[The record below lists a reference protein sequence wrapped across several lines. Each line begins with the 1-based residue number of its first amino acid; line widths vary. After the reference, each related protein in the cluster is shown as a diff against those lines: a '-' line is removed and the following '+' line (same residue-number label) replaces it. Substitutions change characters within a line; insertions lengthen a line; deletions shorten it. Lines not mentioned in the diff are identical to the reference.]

1 MKISLLLRAAF
12 FSQLDAMQCVC
23 GGTAEHRQSTPHP
36 FKMQHPDDDGSIL
49 WEKITETRTLLSFPL
64 NQHERVERLC
74 NPLYF
79 LLYMCEKIW
88 FSREKAAL
96 VHRKTRCALAL
107 SHTASHEQ
115 LLLYT
120 KAELLVH
127 VCSRFPSP
135 RRARLSWWCNEV
147 VLMTNK
153 GEFSLYVMREAHPN
167 RYTKGDLIAVLFAD
181 RSQRKRG

>member
-1 MKISLLLRAAF
+1 MKIAPRGF
-12 FSQLDAMQCVC
+12 FSQLDAVRW
-23 GGTAEHRQSTPHP
+23 HRQSTPHP
-36 FKMQHPDDDGSIL
+36 FKMQQHPPDDGSVL

-96 VHRKTRCALAL
+96 VHRKTLCA
-107 SHTASHEQ
+107 HTQHPMSSFF
-115 LLLYT
+115 YI

-127 VCSRFPSP
+127 VCSRFPSHP
-135 RRARLSWWCNEV
+135 LLVARLSWCNEV

-153 GEFSLYVMREAHPN
+153 GEFSLL
-167 RYTKGDLIAVLFAD
+167 YT
-181 RSQRKRG
+181 